1 MGNELRGKVTVVT
14 GAAQGIG
21 RATATALAARGAS
34 VLAADLNTAGAESA
48 ASAIADDGGN
58 ALAYTVDVTDEHGVG
73 AMIADTV
80 DRWGR
85 LDVLVNN
92 AHTGQADDTD
102 VVSTTHDCWE
112 RTLAGTLFGVV
123 YGCKYAVPAMI
134 ANGGGSIVNVSSNAA
149 LGGDFTRVAYAS
161 AKAGVVSVTRYT
173 ATAFGKRG
181 IRCNAVSPGVLLTPA
196 VFRVL
201 PDDMRQ
207 SLLTYTM
214 ATRFGAPEDAAG
226 LIAFLASDV
235 SEFINGQVISVDGAM
250 NTALGPSVY
259 LREQQTTAR

>member
-1 MGNELRGKVTVVT
+1 VVT

-21 RATATALAARGAS
+21 QAAATALAARGAS
-34 VLAADLNTAGAESA
+34 VLMADLNTAGAESA
-48 ASAIADDGGN
+48 ASAIADDGGD
-58 ALAYTVDVTDEHGVG
+58 AVAYTLDVTDEHGVA

-92 AHTGQADDTD
+92 AHTGQEDDTD
-102 VVSTTHDCWE
+102 VVSTTQDCWA

-134 ANGGGSIVNVSSNAA
+134 ANGGGSIVNVSSNAT

-161 AKAGVVSVTRYT
+161 AKAGVTSLTRYT
-173 ATAFGKRG
+173 ATAFGKQG
-181 IRCNAVSPGVLLTPA
+181 IRCNAVSPGVLFTPT
-196 VFRVL
+196 VL
-201 PDDMRQ
+201 RQFPEEMRQ
-207 SLLTYTM
+207 SLVAYTM
-214 ATRFGAPEDAAG
+214 ATRMGAPEDAAG

-250 NTALGPSVY
+250 NTVLGPSVY
-259 LREQQTTAR
+259 IQEQSTAAR